1 MRRDE
6 AITLLRAARK
16 NLQESIAG
24 LTEADFTRPSA
35 VKKRTIKDVLA
46 YLAAWDE
53 ETVRVLQAFSM
64 QAEPLYAY
72 AMSDRNDFAAWNEE
86 QVAQRREHSFI
97 QVLAEFESARRDLIQ
112 VLEGLTDQVLNRNKR
127 TPWGTTQTGF
137 DLVLMQ
143 IERDREQATQIRS
156 YRKKLDRWARA
167 RQKYTEKRRTTK
179 KP

>member
-6 AITLLRAARK
+6 AITQLRAARK
-16 NLQESIAG
+16 NLLESIAG
-24 LTEADFTRPSA
+24 LTEADLTRASA
-35 VKKRTIKDVLA
+35 VKKWTIKDVLA

-53 ETVRVLQAFSM
+53 ETVRVIQAFSM
-64 QAEPLYAY
+64 QADPLYAY
-72 AMSDRNDFAAWNEE
+72 SISDRNNFAAWNEE
-86 QVAQRREHSFI
+86 QVAQRRERTFV

-112 VLEGLTDQVLNRNKR
+112 VLEGLTDQVLNRSKR
-127 TPWGTTQTGF
+127 TPWDAIHTGF

-143 IERDREQATQIRS
+143 IERDQEQAAQIRS

-179 KP
+179 KA